1 MKYIAKI
8 KDGIV
13 WQVRL
18 VTDEYQPLED
28 ERVVTQDEQ
37 STALD
42 VELPAVMDEDGHLSH
57 TDTWVE
63 TPDIS
68 GEVPTVKTTTAQD
81 DTDAMLVD
89 HEYRITLLELGV
101 TE

>member
-18 VTDEYQPLED
+18 AADDYRLLED

-37 STALD
+37 SADID
-42 VELPAVMDEDGHLSH
+42 VELPAVMDEDGHLHH

-63 TPDIS
+63 TPAVS

-81 DTDAMLVD
+81 DTDAMLID

-101 TE
+101 D